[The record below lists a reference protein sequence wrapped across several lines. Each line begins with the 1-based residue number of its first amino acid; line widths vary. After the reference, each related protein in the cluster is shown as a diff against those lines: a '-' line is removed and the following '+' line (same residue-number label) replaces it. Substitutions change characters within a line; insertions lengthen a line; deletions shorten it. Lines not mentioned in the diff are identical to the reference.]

1 MHRDSV
7 LIENYNLPHQ
17 GGRIHHLSL
26 EIILKCPE
34 KNDAARDVIDCVV
47 DRLINEIVCPLIWTF

>member
-17 GGRIHHLSL
+17 GGRRIYL
-26 EIILKCPE
+26 LKLFG
-34 KNDAARDVIDCVV
+34 DALRMMQPWDVIDCVV